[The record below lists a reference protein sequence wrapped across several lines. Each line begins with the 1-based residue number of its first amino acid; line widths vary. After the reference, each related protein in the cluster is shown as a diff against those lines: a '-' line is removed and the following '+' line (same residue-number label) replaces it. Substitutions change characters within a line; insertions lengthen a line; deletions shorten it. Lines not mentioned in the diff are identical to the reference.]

1 MTTPPT
7 TPTSWD
13 ARYSRLRKRLDQ
25 LGYDQHLGRES
36 LSLAE
41 TLFRD
46 LVRTTEALGAE
57 RLAARR
63 AEEQLQ
69 REREETVRL
78 KEELERCREE
88 TERLVE
94 ERERLVEEREREAE
108 DTERCRVERERC
120 REERERLSEERE
132 RESER
137 KRQDDEVVEEMERE
151 MNVRRATSDR
161 RHKVGSLGDS
171 GGSDAARVATLLE
184 STCTRIR
191 DLQGE
196 LQRLRAELRRS
207 EGRAADLDSQV
218 RFLTVA
224 KEEASSRCEADLRQR
239 TAELRRSEACARQQA
254 EKLAAHV
261 ETLKGELL
269 ESQEQRETLRL
280 RMQDFVTEI
289 SHVEGMLGVREE
301 EHSHLLACYGDA
313 TFPDSLLTN
322 V

>member
-1 MTTPPT
+1 MWESLIDSSVEVPPNLNAFGGHAREVQTMTTPGRCA
-7 TPTSWD
+7 
-13 ARYSRLRKRLDQ
+13 ARHSRLRRRLAQ
-25 LGYDQHLGRES
+25 LGYDQHLGEES
-36 LSLAE
+36 LRLAE
-41 TLFRD
+41 CLFRD

-57 RLAARR
+57 REAARL

-69 REREETVRL
+69 REREQ
-78 KEELERCREE
+78 
-88 TERLVE
+88 
-94 ERERLVEEREREAE
+94 RERE
-108 DTERCRVERERC
+108 D
-120 REERERLSEERE
+120 
-132 RESER
+132 
-137 KRQDDEVVEEMERE
+137 DDEVAEEVERE

-161 RHKVGSLGDS
+161 HHKVGSLAAS
-171 GGSDAARVATLLE
+171 GGPDVDRVATLLE
-184 STCTRIR
+184 KTCIRIR

-207 EGRAADLDSQV
+207 ETRAADLDSQV

-224 KEEASSRCEADLRQR
+224 KEEASSRCEADLRER
-239 TAELRRSEACARQQA
+239 TAALRRSEACARQQA

-269 ESQEQRETLRL
+269 ESKEQNETLRM